1 MRLVVTGFLVAVG
14 IALFL
19 SLQFTA
25 KATTQKEVE
34 ASPYL
39 LERLASNDRLLIDVR
54 SPEEYADGHIPGAIN
69 MPHENINGYLS
80 KLEQHK
86 NKPIIIYCRSGRRAK
101 LAMKVLQEH
110 DFTDVM
116 HLEGDILGWN
126 EAGLALEQM

>member
-39 LERLASNDRLLIDVR
+39 LERVASNDWLLIDVR

-69 MPHENINGYLS
+69 MPHENINSYLS
-80 KLEQHK
+80 ELEQHK

>member
-39 LERLASNDRLLIDVR
+39 LERVASNDWLLIDVR

-69 MPHENINGYLS
+69 MPHENINSYLS
-80 KLEQHK
+80 ELEQHK

-126 EAGLALEQM
+126 EAGLTLEQM

>member
-39 LERLASNDRLLIDVR
+39 LERVASNDWLLIDVR

-69 MPHENINGYLS
+69 MPHENIDGYLS
-80 KLEQHK
+80 ELEQHK

>member
-39 LERLASNDRLLIDVR
+39 LERVASNNWLLIDVR

-126 EAGLALEQM
+126 ETGLALEQM

>member
-39 LERLASNDRLLIDVR
+39 LERVASNDWLLIDVR

-80 KLEQHK
+80 ELEQHK

>member
-39 LERLASNDRLLIDVR
+39 LERVASNDWLLIDVR

>member
-39 LERLASNDRLLIDVR
+39 LERVASNDWLLIDVR

-69 MPHENINGYLS
+69 MPHENIDGYLS
-80 KLEQHK
+80 ELEQHK

-110 DFTDVM
+110 DFTEVM

>member
-19 SLQFTA
+19 SLKFTA

-39 LERLASNDRLLIDVR
+39 LERVASNDWLLIDVR

-69 MPHENINGYLS
+69 MPHENINSYLS
-80 KLEQHK
+80 ELEQHK

>member
-39 LERLASNDRLLIDVR
+39 LERVASNNWLLIDVR

>member
-39 LERLASNDRLLIDVR
+39 LERVASNDWLLIDVR

-80 KLEQHK
+80 ELEQHK

-126 EAGLALEQM
+126 EAGLALKQM